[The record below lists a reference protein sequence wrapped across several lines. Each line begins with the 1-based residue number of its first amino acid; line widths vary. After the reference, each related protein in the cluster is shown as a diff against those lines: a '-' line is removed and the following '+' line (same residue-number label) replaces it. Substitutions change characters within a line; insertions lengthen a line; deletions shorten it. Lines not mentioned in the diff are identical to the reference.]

1 MSMPD
6 STLKADTSSNSVARR
21 KVLIVDDEESM
32 RLILGRTVEG
42 VPNVEIT
49 LAGTCEEALQLAGN
63 RVFDI
68 VLLDLL
74 MPGIGGIGVLKAI
87 RTSPRNKATPVII
100 VSVMA
105 DEDTK
110 NVCRSL
116 GISDYVV
123 KPIVRESLVAAV
135 NAQIGSGGVQAGA
148 QKPGGN

>member
-6 STLKADTSSNSVARR
+6 STAKTDTSSNSAARR

-32 RLILGRTVEG
+32 RLILGRTVEA

-49 LAGTCEEALQLAGN
+49 LAGNCEEALQLIGS

-68 VLLDLL
+68 ILLDLL
-74 MPGIGGIGVLKAI
+74 MPGVGGIAVLKAI
-87 RTSPRNKATPVII
+87 RTTARNNATSVIV
-100 VSVMA
+100 VSVVA

-110 NVCRSL
+110 NVCRSM
-116 GISDYVV
+116 GISEYVV

-135 NAQIGSGGVQAGA
+135 KAHIGKGNQQAGVK
-148 QKPGGN
+148 KPGGN

>member
-1 MSMPD
+1 MPD
-6 STLKADTSSNSVARR
+6 SISKMDASSRGATRR

-32 RLILGRTVEG
+32 RLILGRTVEA
-42 VPNVEIT
+42 VPDVEIT
-49 LAGTCEEALQLAGN
+49 LAGTCEEALQLIGS

-68 VLLDLL
+68 ILLDLL
-74 MPGIGGIGVLKAI
+74 MPGVGGIAVLKAI
-87 RTSPRNKATPVII
+87 RTTPRNKATPVII

-110 NVCRSL
+110 NVCRSM

-135 NAQIGSGGVQAGA
+135 KAQIAKG
-148 QKPGGN
+148 K

>member
-1 MSMPD
+1 MPE
-6 STLKADTSSNSVARR
+6 SIANVNPASSAAARR

-32 RLILGRTVEG
+32 RLILGRTVEA

-49 LAGTCEEALQLAGN
+49 LAGTCEEALQLAGS

-68 VLLDLL
+68 ILLDLL
-74 MPGIGGIGVLKAI
+74 MPGIGGIAVLKAV
-87 RTSPRNKATPVII
+87 RASSRNKATPVII

-110 NVCRSL
+110 NVCRSM

-123 KPIVRESLVAAV
+123 KPIVRETLVSAV
-135 NAQIGSGGVQAGA
+135 KAHIGGGGPPLKAV
-148 QKPGGN
+148 

>member
-6 STLKADTSSNSVARR
+6 STAKTDTAPNGAARR

-32 RLILGRTVEG
+32 RLILGRTVEA

-49 LAGTCEEALQLAGN
+49 LAGTCEEALQLVGSRA
-63 RVFDI
+63 FEI
-68 VLLDLL
+68 ILLDLL
-74 MPGIGGIGVLKAI
+74 MPGIGGIAVLKAI
-87 RTSPRNKATPVII
+87 RTSSRNKTTPVII

-110 NVCRSL
+110 NVCRSM

-135 NAQIGSGGVQAGA
+135 KAQIGSGASQAGG
-148 QKPGGN
+148 K